1 MKQKPTQHKLGDFME
16 GKGFYIV
23 LFLCIAAIG
32 ISGYYLFS
40 GLFAEPEGFGSEP
53 SSVVSGQAEL
63 EGDQNPGQQTEE
75 TTPPAQDG
83 AAASATEEE
92 KSAESKQDT
101 AGQEKTTPDEEAAAS
116 SAYVWPIEGNV
127 DRDFSLEV
135 FAYDATMGDW
145 RTHDGLD
152 IAAELGTPVA
162 ACAKGTVTDVST
174 DDMMGVT
181 VTVDHGKGM
190 ESVFSNLAESVNVQ
204 PGTEVEAGTVIGTV
218 GTTAVSESA
227 DASHLHFSM
236 REYGV
241 AIDPLNYLH

>member
-83 AAASATEEE
+83 CRRLCHGGGEIGGVQT
-92 KSAESKQDT
+92 
-101 AGQEKTTPDEEAAAS
+101 GHR
-116 SAYVWPIEGNV
+116 WPGE
-127 DRDFSLEV
+127 
-135 FAYDATMGDW
+135 
-145 RTHDGLD
+145 
-152 IAAELGTPVA
+152 
-162 ACAKGTVTDVST
+162 
-174 DDMMGVT
+174 
-181 VTVDHGKGM
+181 DH
-190 ESVFSNLAESVNVQ
+190 
-204 PGTEVEAGTVIGTV
+204 P
-218 GTTAVSESA
+218 
-227 DASHLHFSM
+227 
-236 REYGV
+236 R
-241 AIDPLNYLH
+241 

>member
-1 MKQKPTQHKLGDFME
+1 ME

-92 KSAESKQDT
+92 KSAESKQDSSSLILLWRGST
-101 AGQEKTTPDEEAAAS
+101 VFRSSTSCEAR
-116 SAYVWPIEGNV
+116 G
-127 DRDFSLEV
+127 
-135 FAYDATMGDW
+135 
-145 RTHDGLD
+145 
-152 IAAELGTPVA
+152 
-162 ACAKGTVTDVST
+162 C
-174 DDMMGVT
+174 
-181 VTVDHGKGM
+181 
-190 ESVFSNLAESVNVQ
+190 
-204 PGTEVEAGTVIGTV
+204 
-218 GTTAVSESA
+218 
-227 DASHLHFSM
+227 
-236 REYGV
+236 
-241 AIDPLNYLH
+241 

>member
-1 MKQKPTQHKLGDFME
+1 MKQKPTQHKLGDFMA

-23 LFLCIAAIG
+23 LFLCVAAIG

-101 AGQEKTTPDEEAAAS
+101 ASQEKTTPMRRQPLLRPTSGPLRATWIGI
-116 SAYVWPIEGNV
+116 SAW
-127 DRDFSLEV
+127 RSLPTTPPWETGGPMTPGHCRR
-135 FAYDATMGDW
+135 AGDPCG
-145 RTHDGLD
+145 RLRQGDG
-152 IAAELGTPVA
+152 
-162 ACAKGTVTDVST
+162 
-174 DDMMGVT
+174 
-181 VTVDHGKGM
+181 H
-190 ESVFSNLAESVNVQ
+190 
-204 PGTEVEAGTVIGTV
+204 
-218 GTTAVSESA
+218 
-227 DASHLHFSM
+227 
-236 REYGV
+236 
-241 AIDPLNYLH
+241 

>member
-1 MKQKPTQHKLGDFME
+1 MPSRRD
-16 GKGFYIV
+16 
-23 LFLCIAAIG
+23 
-32 ISGYYLFS
+32 SGRNPAPWS
-40 GLFAEPEGFGSEP
+40 ADRRSWK
-53 SSVVSGQAEL
+53 
-63 EGDQNPGQQTEE
+63 GDQNPGQQTEE

-190 ESVFSNLAESVNVQ
+190 ESVYSNLAESVNVQ
-204 PGTEVEAGTVIGTV
+204 PGHGKWRRGTVIGHR
-218 GTTAVSESA
+218 GHHGGLGKRGRQSSPLFHA
-227 DASHLHFSM
+227 
-236 REYGV
+236 GV
-241 AIDPLNYLH
+241 RRGH

>member
-1 MKQKPTQHKLGDFME
+1 MKRNRLEKLGDFVL

-63 EGDQNPGQQTEE
+63 EGDQNPGQPTEE

-127 DRDFSLEV
+127 DRDFSLPPSW
-135 FAYDATMGDW
+135 G
-145 RTHDGLD
+145 
-152 IAAELGTPVA
+152 
-162 ACAKGTVTDVST
+162 
-174 DDMMGVT
+174 
-181 VTVDHGKGM
+181 
-190 ESVFSNLAESVNVQ
+190 
-204 PGTEVEAGTVIGTV
+204 
-218 GTTAVSESA
+218 
-227 DASHLHFSM
+227 
-236 REYGV
+236 
-241 AIDPLNYLH
+241 PLWPPAPRGRSLT